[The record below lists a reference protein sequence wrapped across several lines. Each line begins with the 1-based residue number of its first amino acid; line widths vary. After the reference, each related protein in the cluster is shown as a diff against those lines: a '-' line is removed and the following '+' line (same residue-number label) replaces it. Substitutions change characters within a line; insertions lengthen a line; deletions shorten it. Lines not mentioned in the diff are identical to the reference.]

1 MRCTLEQFFLWY
13 PLVLASYQFQET
25 AEEVAYIDSIRADPL
40 RVDLYKKLA
49 ASLFY
54 RGAFNESARVY
65 EAALRVNPRD
75 VSLHYNLGLVLEE
88 IQELTKA
95 AHHYQEAFQLQ
106 PLNAEAESRAGILLA
121 QLGRYAEAEQL
132 LASSLAQERRADVLY
147 SQSVVLWKRGKLTE
161 SERHLEEALQA
172 DADIV
177 AISQGKSG
185 ATGHFDEISSA
196 PSSAAEL
203 RRVLTQVC
211 QCRGEFHAKASCA
224 GDAEERL
231 LRLAGEAPLE
241 LWLQLPEELRQARP
255 HAEIADGFLP
265 RGQLLKLRILENKRF
280 LSEVVSNWTGSFN
293 NTCFVK
299 GSQALVSSWML
310 PGQGQHLLQQQ
321 RGLCNELLQRSQ
333 GQRQMVIKPTNLA
346 FGAGATLWNLSED
359 AQLTQESCLLSLQ
372 EMFQKVQEGI
382 STNLDDVIVQ
392 EFVHS
397 LTMKGRKLELRAH
410 VLVASTNPLIV
421 LWDPNVLWKWGTVPL
436 PEGWILSGPLQQ
448 REEATLEDLAKEFG
462 KNAAEELHRRVYR
475 EVRRGLAIILESLL
489 EVTGG
494 NLTWPTDLANSWEIM
509 GVDFTISGPLSEVSL
524 KVLDW
529 NYGPGLSIGR
539 QCQWGSQEKT
549 MSFLKDCYQT
559 LAEIHRART
568 AGNTSAWTTP
578 SRSRLEVLS
587 IGASTTAL
595 NAQRPSWC
603 P

>member
-1 MRCTLEQFFLWY
+1 MPTMLSGYVVFEEASEPRVRFQIAAVRISILSVQWY
-13 PLVLASYQFQET
+13 E
-25 AEEVAYIDSIRADPL
+25 
-40 RVDLYKKLA
+40 
-49 ASLFY
+49 
-54 RGAFNESARVY
+54 
-65 EAALRVNPRD
+65 
-75 VSLHYNLGLVLEE
+75 
-88 IQELTKA
+88 ELTKA

-147 SQSVVLWKRGKLTE
+147 SQS
-161 SERHLEEALQA
+161 EALQA

-211 QCRGEFHAKASCA
+211 QCRGEFHAKASCT

-241 LWLQLPEELRQARP
+241 LWLQLPEELRQVTSKDDARP

-280 LSEVVSNWTGSFN
+280 LSEAFSNWTGSFN

-421 LWDPNVLWKWGTVPL
+421 LWDPNV
-436 PEGWILSGPLQQ
+436 
-448 REEATLEDLAKEFG
+448 
-462 KNAAEELHRRVYR
+462 
-475 EVRRGLAIILESLL
+475 RRGLAIILESLL

-524 KVLDW
+524 KHRLQIA
-529 NYGPGLSIGR
+529 GIKQQR
-539 QCQWGSQEKT
+539 QQQQQHITASLAISMAAAPAYVCEF
-549 MSFLKDCYQT
+549 SFQLRNCFDPRKD
-559 LAEIHRART
+559 
-568 AGNTSAWTTP
+568 N
-578 SRSRLEVLS
+578 VLS
-587 IGASTTAL
+587 QRLLPDVGRDSQGPYSWQHECLDNTFKDGWWVDNVMSDRALQTRANST
-595 NAQRPSWC
+595 
-603 P
+603 